1 MCVHIHTCIYICG
14 QVDPQKYFDV
24 THVLVDPSCS
34 GSGIVRRV
42 EHPQHLAGVS
52 LWVACDSKLSFV
64 RCAHLLSAVATQTA

>member
-1 MCVHIHTCIYICG
+1 MNVCAYTCIYMCG
-14 QVDPQKYFDV
+14 QVDPQNYFDV

-64 RCAHLLSAVATQTA
+64 RWAHLFSAVATQTA